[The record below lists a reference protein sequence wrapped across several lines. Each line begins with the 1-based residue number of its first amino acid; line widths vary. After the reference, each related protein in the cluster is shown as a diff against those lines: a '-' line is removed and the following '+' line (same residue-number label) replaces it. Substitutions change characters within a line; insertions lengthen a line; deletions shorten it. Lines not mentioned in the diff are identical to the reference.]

1 MTVDASEKVERRTS
15 HMANKPENW
24 AEMSPEQKRAHRLE
38 NFRRS
43 GQNVQFIS
51 PEAEKN
57 YEIRVKRLLA
67 VYNLQKPDRVPL
79 HNNAGSLPLTMAGLN
94 GHTAFY
100 EPQKAIEAYMKFN
113 EKYSQEL
120 EMFSMPMAMS
130 GEALDL
136 LDYKLY
142 KWPGHGLPDDSFG
155 WQFIEG
161 EYMTADEY
169 DDLIHDP
176 SDFWLRKYL
185 PRCFGALEGFRM
197 FQPFTNMTENVHVG
211 QFMALAIPPVQEMLK
226 TLLKVG
232 EMFQRNS
239 ADMLQ
244 FMNMGASW
252 GFPGTMGAFCKAPF
266 DTLGDTLR
274 GTANIMK
281 DMFRRPNRLLETLDV
296 IADFTI
302 DNVLKSPMIDNAFMV
317 MYPLHKGAD
326 GWMSQE
332 QFDRFYWPT
341 LKKVMDAFIDEGL
354 IQYLF
359 AEGGYNTR
367 LNYVNEFPRG
377 SVLWYFDRTDMGEA
391 KRILGKDCPLMGNIP
406 SSLIVAGEPADIK
419 AYCKNL
425 IEVAGEDGGF
435 VMSPG
440 CFAENPKLENLRA
453 MVEAVNEYGYY

>member
-1 MTVDASEKVERRTS
+1 MT
-15 HMANKPENW
+15 NKPENW
-24 AEMSPEQKRAHRLE
+24 VEMSPEQKRAHRLE
-38 NFRRS
+38 NFSKS
-43 GQNVQFIS
+43 GQYVQFVS

-79 HNNAGSLPLTMAGLN
+79 NNNAGSLPLIIAGLN
-94 GHTAFY
+94 GRTAFY

-142 KWPGHGLPDDSFG
+142 KWPGHGLLSDAFG

-169 DDLIHDP
+169 DNLIHDP

-185 PRCFGALEGFRM
+185 PRCLGALEGFRM
-197 FQPFTNMTENVHVG
+197 FQPFTNITENVHVG
-211 QFMALAIPPVQEMLK
+211 QFMALALPPVQEMLK

-244 FMNMGASW
+244 YMNMGASR
-252 GFPGTMGAFCKAPF
+252 GFPGTMMGAFCKAPF

-274 GTANIMK
+274 GTSNIMK
-281 DMFRRPNRLLETLDV
+281 DMFRRPDKLLEALDV

-354 IQYLF
+354 IQHLF

-367 LNYVNEFPRG
+367 LNHVNEFPRG

-391 KRILGKDCPLMGNIP
+391 KRILGENCMLMGNIP
-406 SSLIVAGEPADIK
+406 SSLLVAGEPADVK

-425 IEVAGEDGGF
+425 IEVAGKDGGF
-435 VMSPG
+435 IMSPG